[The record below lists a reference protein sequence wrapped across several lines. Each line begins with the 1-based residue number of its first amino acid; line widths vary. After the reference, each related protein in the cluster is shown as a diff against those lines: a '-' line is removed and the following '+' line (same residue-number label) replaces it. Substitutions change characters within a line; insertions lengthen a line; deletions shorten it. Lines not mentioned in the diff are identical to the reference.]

1 MSEFMSF
8 MGGVLVAVIAAIV
21 CGVMLMWMW
30 NWCVPELFNL
40 PAMTIKSGIGL
51 CEVVTILGRLL
62 FDQLKN

>member
-8 MGGVLVAVIAAIV
+8 MGSVLVAVITAIV

-51 CEVVTILGRLL
+51 CEVMTIIGHLL
-62 FDQLKN
+62 FNKHKS